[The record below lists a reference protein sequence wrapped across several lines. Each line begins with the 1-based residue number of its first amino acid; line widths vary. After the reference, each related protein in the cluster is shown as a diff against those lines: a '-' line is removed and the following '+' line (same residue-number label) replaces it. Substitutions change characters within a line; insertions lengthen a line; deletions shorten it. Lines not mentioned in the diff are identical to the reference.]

1 VSSARQ
7 SDFICGEI
15 RVISE
20 PGFMT
25 DTNRYGPAVAA
36 LLADPRLPALG
47 PGGPVA
53 AVRDALT
60 RFDPL
65 RDLGGAVTDPDAA
78 RACHAGLW
86 LLFDFLDES
95 HTISQDLDTPEGSF
109 WHAVMHR
116 REPDAANSKY
126 WWRRVGPHP
135 VLSALVVK
143 APALGYAYTN
153 PLDFVDFCEQVRG
166 TGAPDEELA
175 RRVQL
180 LEWQL
185 LFDHCHRLASRA

>member
-1 VSSARQ
+1 MPTFRFDPTA
-7 SDFICGEI
+7 
-15 RVISE
+15 
-20 PGFMT
+20 
-25 DTNRYGPAVAA
+25 YGPAVAA
-36 LLADPRLPALG
+36 LLGEPRLPELG
-47 PGGPVA
+47 PGEPVA
-53 AVRDALT
+53 AARVALS

-65 RDLGGAVTDPDAA
+65 RGLGGAVVDPNAA

-95 HTISQDLDTPEGSF
+95 HTISQDLHTSEGSF

-116 REPDAANSKY
+116 REPDASNSKY

-135 VLSALVVK
+135 VLGGLRAEASAVGHDYRTPE
-143 APALGYAYTN
+143 A
-153 PLDFVDFCEQVRG
+153 FVDFCEAARG
-166 TGAPDEELA
+166 TGSAGEGTA

-185 LFDHCHRLASRA
+185 LFDHCHRLAVG